1 MLLARVAIPVPLGQA
16 FTYLVP
22 DELREHCVAGSR
34 VLCEFGRRQV
44 LGVVLDV
51 QDREPEIERERLK
64 PLGRLVDPEPVFPA
78 ELLAF
83 LIELGRY
90 YLAPMGEV
98 MRLALPAVERQA
110 EASGQLSLAG
120 AKLIGRVVKSV
131 RAMSDVPL
139 PEKGLSG
146 HAKAIYQH
154 LIEQGSTPISELSAR
169 WSNAA
174 AVLSKLGQCGLVA
187 VENSTRHADPFLSL
201 QVQRDRPPELN
212 EHQRAAVE
220 ALNAAT
226 DTGTSAGFLLHGVT
240 ASGKT
245 EVYIHAVAHCLEQGR
260 GALVLVPEIALTP
273 QLVARF
279 RARLGEKIAVLHSA
293 LTDAERHAM
302 WRRLRSGEL
311 RIAIGARSALFAPVQ
326 QLGLLCVDEEHDP
339 SFKQEEGVR
348 YHARDMA
355 LLRAHRAQAVCVLG
369 SATPSLA
376 SEHLVRQGQ
385 LTRLRLPLRAR
396 STAAMPEIE
405 IVDLRRMGPGPTGD
419 RLVTLP
425 LRRAIEQTLAAKEQ
439 VIVFLNRRGFAP
451 SLICD
456 DCGAIAQCPDCSV
469 ALTVHRAQRPTLICH
484 YCGYTQPQQDR
495 CPTCKSTRVSEEGSG
510 TERIEEVLAAQ
521 FPDAKVERLDRDVAA
536 GAKSEKVLDRMRRGE
551 IDILVGTQMV
561 TKGHD
566 LPAVTLVGVLDA
578 DAALSLPDFRAA
590 ERTFHL
596 LVQVAGRAGRA
607 DRPGR
612 VLVQTRQPD
621 AAAISYALSHDVEGF
636 VEHELLEREE
646 LQYPP
651 YSRLG
656 LVRCEGLNEALT
668 KGSAEQLARI
678 ARSHRSAQVEVVG
691 PSAAPIARVRNR
703 YRYRFLV
710 KSADRKALRQVL
722 LAVLRAPLDRRV
734 HLIVDVDPMSML

>member
-22 DELREHCVAGSR
+22 AALRAGCVPGAR
-34 VLCEFGRRQV
+34 VLCEFGKRQV

-51 QDREPEIERERLK
+51 AEREPEIEPDRLK
-64 PLGRLVDPEPVFPA
+64 PVSKIVDPEPVFPE

-83 LIELGRY
+83 LVELGRY

-98 MRLALPAVERQA
+98 MRLALPAVER
-110 EASGQLSLAG
+110 EAAGSEQLTLAG
-120 AKLIGRVVKSV
+120 AKLVGRVVKSA
-131 RAMSDVPL
+131 RAMSNVTL
-139 PEKGLSG
+139 PEGGLTG
-146 HAKAIYQH
+146 NARAIFEH
-154 LIEQGSTPISELSAR
+154 LTEQGAKPVSELSKQ
-169 WSNAA
+169 WSNATG
-174 AVLSKLGQCGLVA
+174 VLAKLGKLGLVA
-187 VENSTRHADPFLSL
+187 IETSTRHADPFLAL
-201 QVQRDRPPELN
+201 QVQRDQAPELN
-212 EHQRAAVE
+212 EYQRAAVT
-220 ALNAAT
+220 ALNAAI
-226 DTGTSAGFLLHGVT
+226 DTQSASGFLLHGVT

-245 EVYIHAVAHCLEQGR
+245 EVYIHAVAHCLAQGR

-279 RARLGEKIAVLHSA
+279 RARLGERIAVLHSA
-293 LTDAERHAM
+293 LTDADRHAM

-311 RIAIGARSALFAPVQ
+311 RVAIGARSALFAPVQ
-326 QLGLLCVDEEHDP
+326 SIGLLCIDEEHDP

-355 LLRAHRAQAVCVLG
+355 LLRGHRARAVCVLG

-385 LTRLRLPLRAR
+385 LTKLRLPLRAR
-396 STAAMPEIE
+396 SGAGMPAIE

-419 RLVTLP
+419 RLITLP
-425 LRRAIEQTLAAKEQ
+425 LRRAIEQALAAKEQ

-456 DCGAIAQCPDCSV
+456 DCGVIAQCPDCSV
-469 ALTVHRAQRPTLICH
+469 ALTVHRAHRPTLICH
-484 YCGYTQPQQDR
+484 YCGYSLPQQDR
-495 CPTCKSTRVSEEGSG
+495 CAACKSPRLSEEGSG

-521 FPDAKVERLDRDVAA
+521 FPGAKVERLDRDVAA

-566 LPAVTLVGVLDA
+566 LPEVTLVGVLDA
-578 DAALSLPDFRAA
+578 DAALSLPDFRAS
-590 ERTFHL
+590 ERTFQL

-607 DRPGR
+607 DKPGR
-612 VLVQTRQPD
+612 VLVQTRQPE
-621 AAAISYALSHDVEGF
+621 AAAIRYALSHDVDGF
-636 VEHELLEREE
+636 IEHELLAREE
-646 LQYPP
+646 LMYPP

-656 LVRCEGLNEALT
+656 LVRCEGLNEEQT
-668 KGSAEQLARI
+668 KAAVEQLARV
-678 ARSHRSAQVEVVG
+678 ARAQRKGAVEVVG

-710 KSADRKALRQVL
+710 KSADRKALRQTL
-722 LAVLRAPLDRRV
+722 LAVLRTPLDRRV